1 MSQAYSVRQKPT
13 NRLDLMRKHL
23 LVISAL
29 FVSLASF
36 SQDIPENLSY
46 TQIYDFIDEL
56 AIDRI
61 ISINSV
67 VKPYSR
73 DYIAEKLREAQ
84 AKDSLLTKRQ
94 RDEVLFYLNDYALEC
109 DTVPKNIVSW
119 TDKKTFALSLLQPS
133 FHYNNKHFKARVT
146 PILGM
151 DLIGGKKG
159 LLMKRWFGAD
169 IQMDIVNHVSVWAS
183 FRDQSYNGNYLSN
196 DYFPMQVDKM
206 YGARLAQPS
215 FLNQVDGC
223 EYKEAK
229 YGGDY
234 SDLRGGIRAYAWWG
248 SIGLVKDVIQWGD
261 AYNGSNII
269 SGRAPSF
276 PMLTLNL
283 RPCKWFEINYIHGWL
298 VSNVIDST
306 KYYVENYNDGVT
318 AKKYRPQNKFI
329 AANMLTFTPI
339 QGLNLSLGNAIV
351 YAENNVQAAYFIPIA
366 YYKSIDHL
374 LTKGLH
380 NTENQNSMIFFN
392 ISSRNIKHLHLYG
405 SVFLDEFNSQRLK
418 KGNEERN
425 PWSYK
430 VGFNVSNWPVKNLS
444 VQGEF
449 TRTNIINYKHSISAL
464 TWSSNSYCLGSYLG
478 DNSQDIYVAVNY
490 KPVRSLSLHLSY
502 TNATKY
508 NDYQY
513 IRRLVEEALR
523 QKPFNEKVWQ
533 NDLVAFKAVYEVVN
547 NAYAV
552 VNVEWNNAR
561 GYTPTSEAIASED
574 RLDAQGYLDKYTPK
588 LYQGKNWTF
597 TVGFS
602 FGF

>member
-1 MSQAYSVRQKPT
+1 MKMK
-13 NRLDLMRKHL
+13 RLKNWL
-23 LVISAL
+23 LTAAF
-29 FVSLASF
+29 FVPICAMA
-36 SQDIPENLSY
+36 QDIPENTSY

-73 DYIAEKLREAQ
+73 DYIAQKLREAQ
-84 AKDSLLTKRQ
+84 AADSLLTKRQ
-94 RDEVLFYLNDYALEC
+94 RKDLEFYLNDYALEC
-109 DTVPKNIVSW
+109 DTVPMRNIVSW
-119 TDKKTFALSLLQPS
+119 TDKKSFALSLLQPS
-133 FHYNNKHFKARVT
+133 FHYNNKYFKARIT

-151 DLIGGKKG
+151 DLLVNKKG

-183 FRDQSYNGNYLSN
+183 YRDQSYNGDYLK
-196 DYFPMQVDKM
+196 DEYFNVKRH
-206 YGARLAQPS
+206 GARISQPQY
-215 FLNQVDGC
+215 LNQLPGC
-223 EYKEAK
+223 EYKEAT

-234 SDLRGGIRAYAWWG
+234 SDLRGGIKAYAWWG

-276 PMLTLNL
+276 PMVTLNL
-283 RPCKWFEINYIHGWL
+283 KPCRWFELNYIHGWL
-298 VSNVIDST
+298 VSNVLDST
-306 KYYVENYNDGVT
+306 NYYVENYTDST
-318 AKKYRPQNKFI
+318 TTRHYRPANKFI

-339 QGLNLSLGNAIV
+339 QGLNLSLGNAII
-351 YAENNVQAAYFIPIA
+351 YAERNVQAAYFIPIA

-374 LTKGLH
+374 LTKGLG
-380 NTENQNSMIFFN
+380 TENQNSMIFFN

-405 SVFLDEFNSQRLK
+405 SIFLDEFNSKRLK
-418 KGNEERN
+418 KGNAERN

-430 VGFNVSNWPVKNLS
+430 VGFNVSNWPLKNLS

-449 TRTNIINYKHSISAL
+449 TRTNIINYKHSISTL
-464 TWSSNSYCLGSYLG
+464 TWASNGYNLGHYLG
-478 DNSQDIYVAVNY
+478 DNSQDIYVAIDY
-490 KPVRSLSLHLSY
+490 KPVRGLDLKLSY

-508 NDYQY
+508 NDYSY
-513 IRRLVEEALR
+513 IRNVVDEALA
-523 QKPFNEKVWQ
+523 QKPFDEKVWQ
-533 NDLVAFKAVYEVVN
+533 NDIVAFKAVYEVVN
-547 NAYAV
+547 NAYAI

-561 GYTPTSEAIASED
+561 GYTPTSEPISSEN
-574 RLDAQGYLDKYTPK
+574 RMTAEGYLNQYTPTF
-588 LYQGKNWTF
+588 YQGKNWTC

>member
-1 MSQAYSVRQKPT
+1 MDR
-13 NRLDLMRKHL
+13 HL
-23 LVISAL
+23 PLIMGAL
-29 FVSLASF
+29 LLSLAAF
-36 SQDIPENLSY
+36 PQDIPENIAY

-56 AIDRI
+56 AIDRVVG
-61 ISINSV
+61 INSV

-73 DYIAEKLREAQ
+73 NYIAQKLREAQ
-84 AKDSLLTKRQ
+84 AADSLLTDRQ
-94 RDEVLFYLNDYALEC
+94 RKDLAFFLNDYALEC
-109 DTVPKNIVSW
+109 DTVPTRNIVSW

-133 FHYNNKHFKARVT
+133 FHYYNKHFKARVT

-183 FRDQSYNGNYLSN
+183 YRDQSYNGSFLKES
-196 DYFPMQVDKM
+196 YFPVKR
-206 YGARLAQPS
+206 YGARIAQPS
-215 FLNQVDGC
+215 FLNQLPGC
-223 EYKEAK
+223 EYKEAT

-234 SDLRGGIRAYAWWG
+234 SDLRGGIKAYTWWG

-276 PMLTLNL
+276 PMVTLNL
-283 RPCKWFEINYIHGWL
+283 KPCKWFELNYIHGWL
-298 VSNVIDST
+298 VSNVLDSAN
-306 KYYVENYNDGVT
+306 YYVEDYTDSTTV
-318 AKKYRPQNKFI
+318 KHYRPANKFI

-339 QGLNLSLGNAIV
+339 TGLNLSLGNAII
-351 YAENNVQAAYFIPIA
+351 YAERNVQAAYFIPIA
-366 YYKSIDHL
+366 YYKSIDHM
-374 LTKGLH
+374 LTKGLG
-380 NTENQNSMIFFN
+380 TENQNSMIFFN

-405 SVFLDEFNSQRLK
+405 SVFLDEFNTKRLK
-418 KGNEERN
+418 RSNAERN

-430 VGFNVSNWPVKNLS
+430 VGFNVSNWPLKNLS
-444 VQGEF
+444 IQGEF
-449 TRTNIINYKHSISAL
+449 TRTNIINYKHSIPTL
-464 TWSSNSYCLGSYLG
+464 TWASNSYNLGHYLG

-490 KPVRSLSLHLSY
+490 KPVRGLNLNLSY

-508 NDYQY
+508 NDYEY
-513 IRRLVEEALR
+513 IRREVGEALS
-523 QKPFNEKVWQ
+523 QKPFAEKVWQ
-533 NDLVAFKAVYEVVN
+533 NDIVAFRAVYEVVN

-552 VNVEWNNAR
+552 VNIEWNNAR
-561 GYTPTSEAIASED
+561 GYEPSSDPISSED
-574 RLDAQGYLDKYTPK
+574 RRTAQGYLDKYTPK
-588 LYQGKNWTF
+588 LYQGENWTF

>member
-1 MSQAYSVRQKPT
+1 MPLIMGA
-13 NRLDLMRKHL
+13 L
-23 LVISAL
+23 LL
-29 FVSLASF
+29 SLAAF
-36 SQDIPENLSY
+36 PQDIPENIAY

-56 AIDRI
+56 AIDRVVG
-61 ISINSV
+61 INSV

-73 DYIAEKLREAQ
+73 NYIAQKLREAQ
-84 AKDSLLTKRQ
+84 AADSLLTDRQ
-94 RDEVLFYLNDYALEC
+94 RKDLAFFLNDYALEC
-109 DTVPKNIVSW
+109 DTVPTRNIVSW

-133 FHYNNKHFKARVT
+133 FHYYNKHFKARVT

-183 FRDQSYNGNYLSN
+183 YRDQSYNGSFLKES
-196 DYFPMQVDKM
+196 YFPVKR
-206 YGARLAQPS
+206 YGARIAQPS
-215 FLNQVDGC
+215 FLNQLPGC
-223 EYKEAK
+223 EYKEAT

-234 SDLRGGIRAYAWWG
+234 SDLRGGIKAYTWWG

-276 PMLTLNL
+276 PMVTLNL
-283 RPCKWFEINYIHGWL
+283 KPCKWFELNYIHGWL
-298 VSNVIDST
+298 VSNVLDSAN
-306 KYYVENYNDGVT
+306 YYVEDYTDSTTV
-318 AKKYRPQNKFI
+318 KHYRPANKFI

-339 QGLNLSLGNAIV
+339 TGLNLSLGNAII
-351 YAENNVQAAYFIPIA
+351 YAERNVQAAYFIPIA
-366 YYKSIDHL
+366 YYKSIDHM
-374 LTKGLH
+374 LTKGLG
-380 NTENQNSMIFFN
+380 TENQNSMIFFN

-405 SVFLDEFNSQRLK
+405 SVFLDEFNTKRLK
-418 KGNEERN
+418 RSNAERN

-430 VGFNVSNWPVKNLS
+430 VGFNVSNWPLKNLS
-444 VQGEF
+444 IQGEF
-449 TRTNIINYKHSISAL
+449 TRTNIINYKHSIPTL
-464 TWSSNSYCLGSYLG
+464 TWASNSYNLGHYLG

-490 KPVRSLSLHLSY
+490 KPVRGLNLNLSY

-508 NDYQY
+508 NDYEY
-513 IRRLVEEALR
+513 IRREVGEALS
-523 QKPFNEKVWQ
+523 QKPFAEKVWQ
-533 NDLVAFKAVYEVVN
+533 NDIVAFRAVYEVVN

-552 VNVEWNNAR
+552 VNIEWNNAR
-561 GYTPTSEAIASED
+561 GYEPSSDPISSED
-574 RLDAQGYLDKYTPK
+574 RRTAQGYLDKYTPK
-588 LYQGKNWTF
+588 LYQGENWTF